1 MNAISRHAGIADC
14 CWVRGNEIGNALWI
28 RCAQSES
35 VWAKSGKLA
44 VCGSIVRI
52 AVFCVGVELEI
63 CNLTS
68 NLALPSAIV
77 VGSRIVTTSLVSEN
91 DG

>member
-1 MNAISRHAGIADC
+1 MNAVSRHARIADC
-14 CWVRGNEIGNALWI
+14 CRVRGNEVGNALWI

-63 CNLTS
+63 CTS
-68 NLALPSAIV
+68 NLALPSAMA